1 MKLIWL
7 TIVPKFVFQR
17 GYGWIINVLIANVHL
32 WLKCKLCHL
41 LSALHVANQKQF
53 VTDITSFNSIKF
65 CIKTGPIC
73 PKSHFTSIF
82 QRSKVKTLLFDRKK
96 LCLIEEWHN
105 TKVCLKRIF
114 TFTFWVQNRGLVDRV
129 LDQFPIYRKV
139 SSSKNR

>member
-7 TIVPKFVFQR
+7 TIVPKFVFRR

-82 QRSKVKTLLFDRKK
+82 QRSKVKTLLFHRKNNSFYSNSQASQTCFKRK
-96 LCLIEEWHN
+96 LQSLI
-105 TKVCLKRIF
+105 
-114 TFTFWVQNRGLVDRV
+114 TFLMLF
-129 LDQFPIYRKV
+129 I
-139 SSSKNR
+139 